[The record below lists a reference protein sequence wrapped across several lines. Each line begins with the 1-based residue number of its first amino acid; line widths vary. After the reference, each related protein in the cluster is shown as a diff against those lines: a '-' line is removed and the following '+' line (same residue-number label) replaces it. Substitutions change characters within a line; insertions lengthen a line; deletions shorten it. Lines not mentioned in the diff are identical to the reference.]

1 MIPPGLLIAAP
12 RSGAGKTT
20 ISLGVMRALTRRG
33 IAVAPVKCGPDYIDP
48 AFHTAA
54 CGRAGVNLC
63 SWAMDDAQRAALA
76 AQALTG
82 ADLAVGEAL
91 MGLFDGVPGPVGRSG
106 SSADIAAAL
115 GWPVAL
121 VLDVSGQS
129 QTAAAV
135 ALGLQR
141 FDPRLRV
148 AGVILNRLGSPRHE
162 RLIRAAMAP
171 LGLPILGA
179 VPRTASI
186 ALPERHLGLVQA
198 GETADLAAKLD
209 ALADL
214 AETHIDLAA
223 LRSLAAPTHLR
234 AAAAPRAVPPPGQRI
249 ALAWD
254 AAFSFLYPHLLMQWR
269 AAGAE
274 VLPFSPL
281 ADEPPPAH
289 ADCVWLPGGYPELH
303 AGRLAQN
310 AGFLT
315 GLQRAADRVPVHGEC
330 GGYMVLGESLI
341 DAAGVTH
348 PMAGLLGLQSSF
360 ATRRMTLG
368 YRRITLAAD
377 GPLGAAGTFLRGH
390 EFHYATVS
398 ALGNDL
404 PFATGEDAYG
414 SPPQAMG
421 SRRNRV
427 SGSFFHVIA
436 PE

>member
-20 ISLGVMRALTRRG
+20 ISLGIMRALTRRG
-33 IAVAPVKCGPDYIDP
+33 VAVAPVKCGPDYIDP

-54 CGRAGVNLC
+54 CGRAGVNLD
-63 SWAMDDAQRAALA
+63 SWAMDDTQRAALA
-76 AQALTG
+76 AQALAG

-91 MGLFDGVPGPVGRSG
+91 MGLFDGVPGPIGRMG
-106 SSADIAAAL
+106 SSADIAASL
-115 GWPVAL
+115 GWPVVL

-135 ALGLQR
+135 ALGFQR
-141 FDPRLRV
+141 FDPRLQV

-171 LGLPILGA
+171 LDLPILGA

-223 LRSLAAPTHLR
+223 LRSLAAPTR
-234 AAAAPRAVPPPGQRI
+234 AAAAPARAVLPPGQRI

-310 AGFLT
+310 AAFLT
-315 GLQRAADRVPVHGEC
+315 GLRQAADRVPVHGEC

-368 YRRITLAAD
+368 YRRVTLSAD
-377 GPLGAAGTFLRGH
+377 GPLGAAGTRLRGH
-390 EFHYATVS
+390 EFHYATVRD
-398 ALGNDL
+398 LGGDP

-421 SRRNRV
+421 SRRKRV